1 MFQHNGNSSTCVE
14 QPIELQ
20 DVSNHLS
27 KPQDA
32 KVAGSYTSLRL
43 SDTKG
48 TRESDPVEN
57 LPSPTTQAA
66 EKLERWNHPRSNLF
80 RTMAAF
86 WSFVVMGSND
96 AAYGALIP
104 YLQEYYHL
112 TFVVIS
118 LVFLS
123 PLVGYTASALL
134 NNTIHL
140 KFGQRGVAIIAP
152 SCHLIA
158 YIVIAVHPPYPVLV
172 VIFMLA
178 GFGNGLADAAWNAWI
193 GNMANPNEVL
203 GFLHAFYGLGAVL
216 SPLIATTMITKGSK
230 LPWYTFYYVMIAMA
244 FIELVT
250 SITAFWRET
259 GAVFLAA
266 NPRTNNT
273 KDNRMK
279 EALIRLPNA
288 RVTWLCSL
296 FLLGYV
302 GIEVALGGWIVK
314 FMLEVRD
321 GEEFAS
327 GMTATGFWMGITVG
341 RIILGFVTPRLGEK
355 LAIAIYLPLTMAL
368 ELIFWLVPQFYVS
381 AVAVSFQ
388 GFFLGPLFP
397 AAIVAATKLLPR
409 HLHVS
414 AIGFA
419 AAFGGSGAAI
429 FPFAVGAI
437 AQAKGVQFISSRGN
451 EYFCEIDEEY
461 LTDRF
466 NLTGLN
472 TEVQYYQYALD
483 LVTDVFDFDCDDD
496 MREQIEKSARHLYGL
511 VHARY
516 IVTTRGLAKMLEKF
530 KKSDFGKCP
539 RVMCESQPLLPM
551 GQSDVPNASP
561 VKLYCARCEDLYN
574 PKSSRHAVIDGAYFG
589 TSFHNILF
597 QVYPAVLPP
606 KSQRRYEPRVFGF
619 KVHSAAALARWQA
632 DKKDEMKERLKK
644 LNMETGFEEEDEEL
658 EEDDE
663 DDMELQEG
671 VEGAAAQL

>member
-1 MFQHNGNSSTCVE
+1 MASQQNSGSSTCVVSPPVE
-14 QPIELQ
+14 MQPIPLQ
-20 DVSNHLS
+20 PANP
-27 KPQDA
+27 KDA
-32 KVAGSYTSLRL
+32 KIMGSHTSLRL
-43 SDTKG
+43 YDRNG
-48 TRESDPVEN
+48 IQDDDDPMD
-57 LPSPTTQAA
+57 LPSPTTHPAVKA
-66 EKLERWNHPRSNLF
+66 ERWNHPRSNFFKTL
-80 RTMAAF
+80 AAF

-104 YLQEYYHL
+104 YLQEYYNL

-123 PLVGYTASALL
+123 PLVGYTASALS
-134 NNTIHL
+134 NNAIHL
-140 KFGQRGVAIIAP
+140 KFGQRGVAIAP
-152 SCHLIA
+152 TCHLVA

-216 SPLIATTMITKGSK
+216 APLIATTMMTKGQK
-230 LPWYTFYYVMIAMA
+230 LPWYYFYYVMIAMA
-244 FIELVT
+244 VIELAT
-250 SITAFWRET
+250 STTAFWHAT
-259 GAVFLAA
+259 GAVFRAA
-266 NPRTNNT
+266 NPRTGDG

-279 EALIRLPNA
+279 EALIRLPYA
-288 RVTWLCSL
+288 RVTWLCAI

-321 GEEFAS
+321 GGQFAS
-327 GMTATGFWMGITVG
+327 GMTATGFWMGVTVG
-341 RIILGFVTPRLGEK
+341 RIVLGFVTPRLGEK

-437 AQAKGVQFISSRGN
+437 AQAKGVQVLQPIVLALLGAILGLWLCLPR
-451 EYFCEIDEEY
+451 IHKKEE
-461 LTDRF
+461 
-466 NLTGLN
+466 
-472 TEVQYYQYALD
+472 
-483 LVTDVFDFDCDDD
+483 
-496 MREQIEKSARHLYGL
+496 
-511 VHARY
+511 
-516 IVTTRGLAKMLEKF
+516 
-530 KKSDFGKCP
+530 
-539 RVMCESQPLLPM
+539 
-551 GQSDVPNASP
+551 
-561 VKLYCARCEDLYN
+561 
-574 PKSSRHAVIDGAYFG
+574 
-589 TSFHNILF
+589 
-597 QVYPAVLPP
+597 
-606 KSQRRYEPRVFGF
+606 
-619 KVHSAAALARWQA
+619 
-632 DKKDEMKERLKK
+632 
-644 LNMETGFEEEDEEL
+644 
-658 EEDDE
+658 
-663 DDMELQEG
+663 
-671 VEGAAAQL
+671 